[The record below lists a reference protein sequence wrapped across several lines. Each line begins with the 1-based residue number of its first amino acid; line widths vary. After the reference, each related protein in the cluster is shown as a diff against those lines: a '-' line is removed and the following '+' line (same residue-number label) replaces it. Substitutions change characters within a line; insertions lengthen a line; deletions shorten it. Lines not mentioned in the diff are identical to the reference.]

1 MYNAKRFKSVLLLSL
16 VLVAGT
22 VTYACAHEDHS
33 LYDRLGGKPAIEAV
47 IDEFVGIVGAD
58 DRVNHFFAKTDLTH
72 FKAMMVDQ
80 VCEASGGPCKYMGGD
95 MPSVHRG
102 MGVTDADFTA
112 VVEDLVKALDK
123 LKVPKREQEDLLA
136 LLGPM
141 KDQIV
146 GQ

>member
-1 MYNAKRFKSVLLLSL
+1 MYNLKTFKSAWLLLVAL
-16 VLVAGT
+16 GAGT
-22 VTYACAHEDHS
+22 ACAHEDHS
-33 LYDRLGGKPAIEAV
+33 LYDRLGGKPAIETV
-47 IDEFVGIVGAD
+47 INEFVSIVGAD
-58 DRVNHFFAKTDLTH
+58 QRVNHFFAKTDLVH

-80 VCEASGGPCKYMGGD
+80 VCEASGGPCKYTGRD
-95 MPSVHRG
+95 MPTTHRG
-102 MGVTDADFTA
+102 MGVTDADFAA

-123 LKVPKREQEDLLA
+123 LQVPKREQDDLLA